1 MERRILARMVRLRVL
16 GPIEAEAD
24 GRPADPGGPRQRAVL
39 ALLLVGRGEVVSVD
53 RMIEQLWRG
62 EPPPRAIASLQAYV
76 SNLRRL
82 LEPDRPQRTPAT
94 LLVSR
99 APGYALRLP
108 VEAVDAWRFEDL
120 LQQAQRIAPGVPE
133 KGLDLVLEGLGLWQ
147 GAAYAEV
154 ADEEW
159 AAPEAARLAEL
170 RLAARELA
178 VELTVRL
185 GRAAEAMPDAELLTR
200 EHPLREEGWRLLALA
215 LWGSGRQ
222 ADALAAL
229 RRARHVLAE
238 ELGLDPGPPLAAL
251 EEAILHQRVEVL
263 GAAGVQVESRPV
275 EPVADTVFVGR
286 RRELERL
293 RALATSAR
301 QIGGIG
307 LITGE
312 AGLGKS
318 SLLARMRNELVAE
331 GWTVAVGRCPEVDG
345 APSAWAW
352 VEALGHLAERQP
364 PDDPAAVAALLSPES
379 AAVGDGDAATGRF
392 RLHRAVT
399 EWLRAAAGRGP
410 LAVVLD
416 DLHRADGETLTLLE
430 SAARDLEGTPV
441 LLLGAYRP
449 TDADARLDGSLA
461 LLARRSPERI
471 ALDGLDAGD
480 VEALVAAM
488 HGRPVDRHTVA
499 ALADRTGGNPFYVR
513 ESARLL
519 ESEGAL
525 VALAEVPEGVRDVLR
540 RRLARLPQP
549 AVSVLRVAA
558 VLGRE
563 AEVDIL
569 LHATDTDEDT
579 LYDAL
584 ETGVVAGLLGE
595 PAPGRVRFAHALV
608 RDTLYG
614 DLTQLRRSRM
624 HGRVA
629 EVLRRRR
636 PDDLA
641 ALAHH
646 YAHTAGGDT
655 AGLAVDYGI
664 RAAEQAE
671 RRYAHDSAVRLLEQS
686 LRALDR
692 LPSLSEDRRS
702 DLLGRL
708 LRAQLRAGDL
718 GRGRT
723 TRQRALDAARVAGR
737 TDLVVAAFTAWNEP
751 TPWQARPYGQVDRP
765 VVEVLESLLDRE
777 DLDRA
782 TRCRLLDAFVS
793 EMAGEDDPR
802 VAAFGAEAIR
812 IARQLDDEH
821 LLAFALATGIK
832 ATHVDGQTELRA
844 TLAGELEP
852 LAQRLDLPA
861 FRWYAAY
868 GMASVASAQGDV
880 ATLRS
885 RLATGLELANRY
897 RMIEAEAVQSFGQAM
912 LAHVAGRFAEA
923 EQIYLDVA
931 DRMGRAGSMHAEG
944 FLGIALC
951 TLRLTQGR
959 VAELEPVLRD
969 LAVGYPEGRDA
980 WAIALCQLGRTAE
993 ARAARSEVPPLRRDY
1008 FFTVFATIRA
1018 MAVLALQAKDEA
1030 PELIRALLQVR
1041 DQLPG
1046 VLSTTLAL
1054 QPVALTLGE
1063 LCRLVGRDDEA
1074 RSHFAHAATV
1084 AERWGSP
1091 HWASL
1096 ARQLSR

>member
-1 MERRILARMVRLRVL
+1 MVRLRVL
-16 GPIEAEAD
+16 GPIEAEVD

-82 LEPDRPQRTPAT
+82 LEPERPQRTPAT

-99 APGYALRLP
+99 APGYALRLTA
-108 VEAVDAWRFEDL
+108 ESVDAWRFEDL
-120 LQQAQRIAPGVPE
+120 LQQAQRVAAGVPE
-133 KGLDLVLEGLGLWQ
+133 KALDLVLEGLALWQ

-185 GRAAEAMPDAELLTR
+185 GRAAEAVPDAESLTR
-200 EHPLREEGWRLLALA
+200 EHPLREAGWRQLALA

-238 ELGLDPGPPLAAL
+238 ELGLDPGPPLIAL

-263 GAAGVQVESRPV
+263 GTAGVRVESQPV
-275 EPVADTVFVGR
+275 EQVTDTVFVGR
-286 RRELERL
+286 GRELDRL
-293 RALATSAR
+293 RALAVGAR
-301 QIGGIG
+301 QTGGIG
-307 LITGE
+307 LVTGE

-318 SLLARMRNELVAE
+318 SLLARMRHELTAE
-331 GWTVAVGRCPEVDG
+331 GWTVVVGRCPEVDG

-352 VEALGHLAERQP
+352 VEALGRLAGRHP

-379 AAVGDGDAATGRF
+379 APAGDGDAATGRF

-399 EWLRAAAGRGP
+399 DWLRAAAARRP

-430 SAARDLEGTPV
+430 NAARDLDGTPV

-449 TDADARLDGSLA
+449 TDADARLDESLA
-461 LLARRSPERI
+461 LLARRSPDRI
-471 ALDGLDAGD
+471 ALAGLGPGE
-480 VEALVAAM
+480 VQALVAAM
-488 HGRPVDRHTVA
+488 HGRPVDRHTAA

-540 RRLARLPQP
+540 RRLARLPQA
-549 AVSVLRVAA
+549 AVSVLRLAA

-563 AEVDIL
+563 AEVDVL
-569 LHATDTDEDT
+569 VHAADTDEDA

-584 ETGVVAGLLGE
+584 ETGVVAGLLDE

-629 EVLRRRR
+629 EVLRLRR

-646 YAHTAGGDT
+646 YAHTAGADT
-655 AGLAVDYGI
+655 AGLAVDFGI

-671 RRYAHDSAVRLLEQS
+671 RRYAHDSAVRLLEQA

-692 LPSLSEDRRS
+692 LPSPSEDRRG

-718 GRGRT
+718 GSARI
-723 TRQRALDAARVAGR
+723 TRQRALDAARTAGR
-737 TDLVVAAFTAWNEP
+737 TDLVIAAFTAWNEP
-751 TPWQARPYGQVDRP
+751 TPWQARAYGQVDRP
-765 VVEVLESLLDRE
+765 VVEVLESLLERS
-777 DLDRA
+777 DLDLA

-793 EMAGEDDPR
+793 ELAGEDDPR
-802 VAAFGAEAIR
+802 VAAFGAEAVA
-812 IARQLDDEH
+812 IARQLGDDH

-832 ATHVDGQTELRA
+832 ATHVDGRTELRA
-844 TLAGELEP
+844 TLAAELEP
-852 LAQRLDLPA
+852 LARRLDLPA

-868 GMASVASAQGDV
+868 AMATVASADGDV
-880 ATLRS
+880 PALR
-885 RLATGLELANRY
+885 RLLATGLELTNRY
-897 RMIEAEAVQSFGQAM
+897 RMIEAEAVQSFGAAM
-912 LAHVAGRFAEA
+912 LAHVEGRFADSER
-923 EQIYLDVA
+923 IYREVA

-944 FLGIALC
+944 FLAVALC
-951 TLRLTQGR
+951 TLRLTEGR
-959 VAELEPVLRD
+959 IGELEPLLRE
-969 LAVGYPEGRDA
+969 LAADYPEGRDA
-980 WAIALCQLGRTAE
+980 WAIALCQLGRAE
-993 ARAARSEVPPLRRDY
+993 EAKAVRAELAPLRRDY

-1018 MAVLALQAKDEA
+1018 MAVLTLRATAEA
-1030 PELIRALLQVR
+1030 PELIRALLPLR

-1046 VLSTTLAL
+1046 SLSTTLAL

-1063 LCRLVGRDDEA
+1063 LCRLAGRDDEA
-1074 RSHFAHAATV
+1074 RSHFAHAEKV
-1084 AERWGSP
+1084 AERWGSR
-1091 HWASL
+1091 HWAER
-1096 ARQLSR
+1096 ARAFSR